1 MAAITYFMPDH
12 LKAGGQY
19 ETVTDRVK
27 KVDAFSAKVALEH
40 KEGAAGLHKEISIA
54 DILEIRS
61 KLTDSMDDDC
71 FISYYPSL

>member
-12 LKAGGQY
+12 LKARGQY